1 MLNFKHMKNNIIK
14 IFTGTEVSVIYL
26 KGILEETGIIAM
38 IKDDFQSSISA
49 GFVEGTPSAI
59 DLFIQ
64 KSDLKKAEPIIND
77 FIQNK

>member
-1 MLNFKHMKNNIIK
+1 MKNEIIK
-14 IFTGTEVSVIYL
+14 IYTGTEVSVLYL
-26 KGILEETGIIAM
+26 KGMLEEIGVSAM

-64 KSDLKKAEPIIND
+64 KSELKKAEPIIND

>member
-1 MLNFKHMKNNIIK
+1 MKMKNDIIK
-14 IFTGTEVSVIYL
+14 IYTGTEVSVIYL
-26 KGILEETGIIAM
+26 KGILEEIGITAM
-38 IKDDFQSSISA
+38 IKDNFQSSISA

-64 KSDLKKAEPIIND
+64 KSDLKKAEPIIKD

>member
-1 MLNFKHMKNNIIK
+1 M
-14 IFTGTEVSVIYL
+14 
-26 KGILEETGIIAM
+26 LEEIGVSAM

-64 KSDLKKAEPIIND
+64 KSELKKAEPIINN